1 MSLPKR
7 HIDVNGDMPVRD
19 LLRLLNVPG
28 DSVTMLAPRGAV
40 EVTVHEKDTVSRSS
54 MTFEERKELARS
66 ALGGWQDLID
76 LDELERR
83 IYESRDQEPIRPPVV
98 LD

>member
-7 HIDVNGDMPVRD
+7 HIEIDGDLSVRE
-19 LLRLLNVPG
+19 LLRLLDVPG
-28 DSVTMLAPRGAV
+28 DSVTMLVPRG
-40 EVTVHEKDTVSRSS
+40 TVQVKIHSDEPDMGDT
-54 MTFEERKELARS
+54 MTFAEKKELARS
-66 ALGGWQDLID
+66 AIGGWQGLID
-76 LDELERR
+76 LDELERQ